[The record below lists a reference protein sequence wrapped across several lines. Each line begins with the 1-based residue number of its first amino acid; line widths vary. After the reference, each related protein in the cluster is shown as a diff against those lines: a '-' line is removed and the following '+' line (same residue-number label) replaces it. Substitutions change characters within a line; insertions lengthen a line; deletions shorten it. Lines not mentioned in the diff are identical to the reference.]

1 MAETSP
7 VVAALLVAVAAVG
20 AVPVA
25 ALGGG
30 VPAQQTATND
40 TAANES
46 LAPGERFAGV
56 VGVQQAEVAGEIE
69 ARAFGQRV
77 AAAAS
82 NRSAAGVVAGE
93 VEDLERR
100 LSELD
105 AEIAALEQAH
115 ENGTVS
121 EGRYRA
127 RLAKL
132 HAQERTIE
140 RRLNQTAA
148 VADRLPAAAL
158 EAKGVNVTA
167 IRTLRSQA
175 SQLTGPEVAAIA
187 RTIAGKG
194 AGAGMGGPPADA
206 GPPAF
211 VENRT
216 GGPGGPESDRGNGNG
231 PPDDAGGD
239 GANASEAR
247 GNGNGPPE
255 SVGGDNETG
264 PPDAGG
270 PGNETGPPED
280 AGSDNETGL
289 SDAGGPGNETG
300 SAENDGAGTETGPS
314 DAGAGNE
321 TGTADDR
328 PERSDADPKNG
339 TNSGDGAGSA
349 GGSDGDAAGGNDGA
363 GGESAGDESD
373 GEPARSLTAA
383 PLRR

>member
-25 ALGGG
+25 ALTGG
-30 VPAQQTATND
+30 VPAQQPATND
-40 TAANES
+40 SAANES

-93 VEDLERR
+93 VENQERR

-105 AEIAALEQAH
+105 AEIAALERAH

-121 EGRYRA
+121 EGQYRA

-132 HAQERTIE
+132 HAHERAIE
-140 RRLNQTAA
+140 RQLNRTAS

-158 EAKGVNVTA
+158 EARGVNVTA

-187 RTIAGKG
+187 RTITGEGAGKG
-194 AGAGMGGPPADA
+194 IGGPPADA

-216 GGPGGPESDRGNGNG
+216 RGPGGTERDRGNGNG
-231 PPDDAGGD
+231 PPEDAGPGNET
-239 GANASEAR
+239 AASGTQ

-255 SVGGDNETG
+255 GAGSNETG
-264 PPDAGG
+264 PPKNAGTGDGTGPSEASG
-270 PGNETGPPED
+270 PGNETGPP
-280 AGSDNETGL
+280 DN
-289 SDAGGPGNETG
+289 A
-300 SAENDGAGTETGPS
+300 
-314 DAGAGNE
+314 
-321 TGTADDR
+321 
-328 PERSDADPKNG
+328 
-339 TNSGDGAGSA
+339 GDGAGNGGA
-349 GGSDGDAAGGNDGA
+349 GAADGDGGDGDS
-363 GGESAGDESD
+363 GGAD
-373 GEPARSLTAA
+373 GGRDRSLSAA
-383 PLRR
+383 LRR

>member
-25 ALGGG
+25 ALTGG
-30 VPAQQTATND
+30 VPAQQPATND

-93 VEDLERR
+93 VEGLERR

-105 AEIAALEQAH
+105 AEVAALERAH

-132 HAQERTIE
+132 HAHERAIE
-140 RRLNQTAA
+140 RRLNRTAA

-167 IRTLRSQA
+167 IRTLRSRA

-194 AGAGMGGPPADA
+194 AGEGIGGPPTDA

-216 GGPGGPESDRGNGNG
+216 RGPGGAEQDRGNGNGPPEDAGPGNGTAASGPLGNGNG
-231 PPDDAGGD
+231 PPDDAGS
-239 GANASEAR
+239 NQ
-247 GNGNGPPE
+247 
-255 SVGGDNETG
+255 TG
-264 PPDAGG
+264 PPGDASTGNGTGPADGRPDRAGDG
-270 PGNETGPPED
+270 PGSENATGADE
-280 AGSDNETGL
+280 
-289 SDAGGPGNETG
+289 
-300 SAENDGAGTETGPS
+300 
-314 DAGAGNE
+314 GAGN
-321 TGTADDR
+321 
-328 PERSDADPKNG
+328 
-339 TNSGDGAGSA
+339 
-349 GGSDGDAAGGNDGA
+349 GGSGAAGGNGGDGDSGD
-363 GGESAGDESD
+363 GGGGAD
-373 GEPARSLTAA
+373 GERAGSLSVA
-383 PLRR
+383 LRR

>member
-270 PGNETGPPED
+270 PGNETG
-280 AGSDNETGL
+280 
-289 SDAGGPGNETG
+289 